1 MLDMVLDGFVV
12 GRIVQPTSS
21 VVGAIAV
28 ATGAII
34 VKKCLHRWIGKR
46 GRFFCFAGKDAKG

>member
-1 MLDMVLDGFVV
+1 MVLDGFVV